1 MRNSTGKPPSVSLS
15 VPEILFFHDD
25 CPNKGSLSYTRKS
38 ISFISFFF
46 LEGFAKITLLRNL
59 RKLMSKALKLTA
71 STFMIKYFSE
81 QYYK

>member
-38 ISFISFFF
+38 ILFVSLF

-59 RKLMSKALKLTA
+59 RKLISKTV
-71 STFMIKYFSE
+71 
-81 QYYK
+81 